1 MMDEERFIELLESA
15 LDKRSRID
23 AKEHSEHHEFISSFI
38 KRERIKAER
47 WEEIQRQILGWGAIA
62 LIGGIGTVVAKKMGI
77 QL

>member
-23 AKEHSEHHEFISSFI
+23 AKEHFEHHEFISSFI
-38 KRERIKAER
+38 KRERIRTER
-47 WEEIQRQILGWGAIA
+47 WEEIQRQVLGWGAIA
-62 LIGGIGTVVAKKMGI
+62 LIGGIGTIIAKKIGI